1 MNVDE
6 LMAGQIPTLNTQR
19 FMDDLMNKMDKYP
32 KGSLSQ
38 RDVVE
43 SVNLGEMSYEEAMKI
58 ADKLNSEVTSTIQN
72 FTAKIAKSKTKPK

>member
-72 FTAKIAKSKTKPK
+72 FTAKITKSKTKSK